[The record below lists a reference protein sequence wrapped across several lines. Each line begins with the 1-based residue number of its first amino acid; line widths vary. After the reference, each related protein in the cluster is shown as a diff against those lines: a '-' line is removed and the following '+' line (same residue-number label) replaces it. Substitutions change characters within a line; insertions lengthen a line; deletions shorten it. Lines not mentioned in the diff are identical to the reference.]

1 MESKTHRT
9 TLMQLQLRLPARMII
24 LVIENPALDAGLVF
38 LFSWT
43 FVGQALLKYHCKS
56 VLAV

>member
-24 LVIENPALDAGLVF
+24 LVIENPALDAGF
-38 LFSWT
+38 HERYAFD
-43 FVGQALLKYHCKS
+43 QKS
-56 VLAV
+56 SEP